1 MSESLDSDVWLFA
14 LSDDMLK
21 TNPKMLS
28 NRMFLIL
35 FLKSSC

>member
-1 MSESLDSDVWLFA
+1 MSESLDSDVGRFA
-14 LSDDMLK
+14 LRDDMLK
-21 TNPKMLS
+21 KNPKMLS